1 MRRIIK
7 FFVILV
13 LLVLVGLVSIPF
25 VVPVE
30 TLKNQAVAQIEKF
43 TGRKVSMGK
52 VSLSVFPNIA
62 LSADDVKIGQP
73 EWVKGGG
80 DMAEVK
86 NLRIGV
92 ELMPLFQ
99 KDIHVTD
106 ISLDTPKLHLVKQG
120 EKANWQFNTQAAKE
134 VKEDAKT
141 EDRVEAAPAKK
152 GSVGAPLRL
161 DSFSMSNGSIIFE
174 DSASGTKQ
182 VLSDTNIKL
191 SSKDL
196 PKSLKLQG
204 DAVYNGTKAA
214 ISLSLGSPFELSA
227 GATSNVDLKASLK
240 DISVEWA
247 GTLAM
252 KSGKPV
258 ITGTV
263 KIPELNTV
271 AMGGASGGK
280 EGEGSETKAAAP
292 ASSERW
298 SSAPISMQPLNA
310 ANADVNVEI
319 GKLVLTKMTLDN
331 VKAHVKLS
339 NGSLN
344 ADVDEMKLFSGA
356 IKLAV
361 SAQAAGA
368 AGIKAAMTNV
378 QIEDMLVTLAQS
390 RVMSGTL
397 NGNVNLNMHGNSQRA
412 MVSSLNGTGAFDLKD
427 GSYNGGNLVDMTRN
441 VATSFQRGTNA
452 AGKTDFKELSG
463 TFNAKDGV
471 LFNEDLK
478 MTGTLLS
485 LTGKGQIDLPQWLVH
500 YMVTPVMITNRGS
513 ETAAASGITVP
524 VKIEGDLDS
533 PSYHPDLS
541 GALQEGLKNPEK
553 LKENLQNVKGNLKDL
568 KQGLSKENL
577 QNLLR

>member
-7 FFVILV
+7 FFVILI
-13 LLVLVGLVSIPF
+13 LLVLVGLVSLPF
-25 VVPVE
+25 VIPVE
-30 TLKNQAVAQIEKF
+30 TLKNQAVAQIEKL

-73 EWVKGGG
+73 EWVKGS
-80 DMAEVK
+80 DAMAQVK

-92 ELMPLFQ
+92 ELMPLLQ

-106 ISLDTPKLHLVKQG
+106 ISLDTPSIHLVKNG
-120 EKANWQFNTQAAKE
+120 EKANWQFNTAGVAQAKE
-134 VKEDAKT
+134 NAKEEAKA
-141 EDRVEAAPAKK
+141 EDRSEAAPAKK
-152 GSVGAPLRL
+152 GAAVMPLRL
-161 DSFSMSNGSIIFE
+161 DSFSISNGTIVFE

-182 VLSDTNIKL
+182 SLAQANVKL

-196 PKSLKLQG
+196 PKSLTLKG
-204 DAVYNGTKAA
+204 DAVYNGTKTA
-214 ISLSLGSPFELSA
+214 ITLSLGSPFEISE
-227 GATSNVDLKASLK
+227 GGVSNVDLKASMN
-240 DISVEWA
+240 DISVDWV

-252 KSGKPV
+252 KAGKPT

-263 KIPELNTV
+263 KLPELNTTKG
-271 AMGGASGGK
+271 AAEGKAGGG
-280 EGEGSETKAAAP
+280 AAAP

-298 SSAPISMQPLNA
+298 SSAPISMQPLSA

-331 VKAHVKLS
+331 VKAHVKLN
-339 NGSLN
+339 NGALS

-356 IKLAV
+356 VKLAV
-361 SAQAAGA
+361 TAQAAGA
-368 AGIKAAMTNV
+368 AGIKASMTNV
-378 QIEDMLVTLAQS
+378 QVEELLQTLAQS
-390 RVMSGTL
+390 NVMTGVLT
-397 NGNVNLNMHGNSQRA
+397 GDVNLNMRGNSQRA
-412 MVSSLNGTGAFDLKD
+412 MVSSLDGTGSFDMKD
-427 GSYNGGNLVDMTRN
+427 GSYRGGNFLDMTRN
-441 VATSFQRGTNA
+441 IATSFQRGTNA

-471 LFNEDLK
+471 FFNEDLK

-500 YMVTPVMITNRGS
+500 YMVTPVVITNRGS
-513 ETAAASGITVP
+513 ETSAASGITVP
-524 VKIEGDLDS
+524 VKIEGNLDS

-541 GALQEGLKNPEK
+541 SALQEGLKNPEK
-553 LKENLQNVKGNLKDL
+553 LKENLQNIKGDLKDI
-568 KQGLSKENL
+568 KKGLSKEGL

>member
-7 FFVILV
+7 IFVILV

-43 TGRKVSMGK
+43 TGRKVSMGN

-73 EWVKGGG
+73 DWVKGAG

-92 ELMPLFQ
+92 ELMPLFR

-106 ISLDTPKLHLVKQG
+106 ISLDTPRIHLVKQG
-120 EKANWQFNTQAAKE
+120 EKANWQFNTPAANEAKE
-134 VKEDAKT
+134 EAKT
-141 EDRVEAAPAKK
+141 EEKPAAPATK
-152 GSVGAPLRL
+152 GTAGAPLRL
-161 DSFSMSNGSIIFE
+161 DSFSMSKGSIIFE
-174 DSASGTKQ
+174 DSVAGTKQ
-182 VLSDTNIKL
+182 VLTDANVKL

-196 PKSLKLQG
+196 PKSLKLEG

-214 ISLSLGSPFELSA
+214 VALTLGSPFEISE
-227 GATSNVDLKASLK
+227 GAASNVDLKASVK
-240 DISVEWA
+240 DISVEWN

-252 KSGKPV
+252 KAGKPA

-263 KIPELNTV
+263 KIPTLDTV
-271 AMGGASGGK
+271 ALSAAGGK
-280 EGEGSETKAAAP
+280 GAGGTGKAAP

-298 SSAPISMQPLNA
+298 SSAPISMQPLSA

-331 VKAHVKLS
+331 VKAHVKLN
-339 NGSLN
+339 NGSLA

-356 IKLAV
+356 VKLAV
-361 SAQAAGA
+361 TAQAAGA
-368 AGIKAAMTNV
+368 AGIKASMTNV
-378 QIEDMLVTLAQS
+378 QVEEMLVTLAQS
-390 RVMSGTL
+390 RIMSGTMS
-397 NGNVNLNMHGNSQRA
+397 GNVNLNMRGNSQRA
-412 MVSSLNGTGAFDLKD
+412 MVSSLDGTGAFDLKD
-427 GSYNGGNLVDMTRN
+427 GSYNGGNFVDMTRN

-471 LFNEDLK
+471 FFNDDLK

-485 LTGKGQIDLPQWLVH
+485 LTGKGQLDLPQWLVH
-500 YMVTPVMITNRGS
+500 YLVTPVLITNRGS
-513 ETAAASGITVP
+513 QSASASGITVP
-524 VKIEGDLDS
+524 VKIEGSLDS
-533 PSYHPDLS
+533 PSYHPDL
-541 GALQEGLKNPEK
+541 GNVIQEGLKNPEK
-553 LKENLQNVKGNLKDL
+553 LKENLQNIKGDLKDI
-568 KQGLSKENL
+568 KKGITKEGL

>member
-7 FFVILV
+7 FFVILI

-25 VVPVE
+25 IVPVE

-73 EWVKGGG
+73 DWVKGAG
-80 DMAEVK
+80 DMADVK

-99 KDIHVTD
+99 MDIHIND
-106 ISLDTPKLHLVKQG
+106 ILLDSPKLHLVKQG
-120 EKANWQFNTQAAKE
+120 EKVNWQFNTVATKEAKE
-134 VKEDAKT
+134 EAKSEDKT
-141 EDRVEAAPAKK
+141 EAVPAKK
-152 GSVGAPLRL
+152 GFAAAPLRL
-161 DSFSMSNGSIIFE
+161 DSFSMTKGSIIFE

-182 VLSDTNIKL
+182 VLTDANVKL

-196 PKSLKLQG
+196 PKSLKLEG

-214 ISLSLGSPFELSA
+214 IILNLGSPFEISSGNA
-227 GATSNVDLKASLK
+227 SNVDLKASMK
-240 DISVEWA
+240 DISVEWN
-247 GTLAM
+247 GTLAL
-252 KSGKPV
+252 KAGKPT

-263 KIPELNTV
+263 KIPELNTTT
-271 AMGGASGGK
+271 MGAAEGKGGDAK
-280 EGEGSETKAAAP
+280 AAP
-292 ASSERW
+292 APSERW
-298 SSAPISMQPLNA
+298 SSAPISMQPLSA

-331 VKAHVKLS
+331 VKAHVKLN
-339 NGSLN
+339 NGSLS

-361 SAQAAGA
+361 TAQAAGA
-368 AGIKAAMTNV
+368 AGIKASMTNV
-378 QIEDMLVTLAQS
+378 QVEEMLTTLAQS
-390 RVMSGTL
+390 RIMSGTMS
-397 NGNVNLNMHGNSQRA
+397 GNMDLTMRGNSQRA
-412 MVSSLNGTGAFDLKD
+412 MVGSLGGTGSFNLKD

-441 VATSFQRGTNA
+441 VATSFQRGTKE

-471 LFNEDLK
+471 FFNEDLK
-478 MTGTLLS
+478 MAGTLLS
-485 LTGKGQIDLPQWLVH
+485 LTGKGQVDLPQWLVH
-500 YMVTPVMITNRGS
+500 YMVTPVLITNRGS
-513 ETAAASGITVP
+513 ETAVASGITVP

-533 PSYHPDLS
+533 PSYRPDL
-541 GALQEGLKNPEK
+541 GNVLQEGLKNPEK
-553 LKENLQNVKGNLKDL
+553 LKENIQNLKGNLKE
-568 KQGLSKENL
+568 GLSKEGL